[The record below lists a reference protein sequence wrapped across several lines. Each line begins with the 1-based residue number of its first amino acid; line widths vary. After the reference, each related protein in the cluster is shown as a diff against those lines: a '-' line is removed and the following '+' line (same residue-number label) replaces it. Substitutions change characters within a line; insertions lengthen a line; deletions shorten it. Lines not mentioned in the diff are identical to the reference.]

1 MERNDLICLKCK
13 HYTPMSGGCKAFPFA
28 EGGIPEEIH
37 LTNKHDKP
45 LKGQKNDLVF
55 TPSKEKDPGSVR

>member
-1 MERNDLICLKCK
+1 
-13 HYTPMSGGCKAFPFA
+13 MSGGCKAFPFA